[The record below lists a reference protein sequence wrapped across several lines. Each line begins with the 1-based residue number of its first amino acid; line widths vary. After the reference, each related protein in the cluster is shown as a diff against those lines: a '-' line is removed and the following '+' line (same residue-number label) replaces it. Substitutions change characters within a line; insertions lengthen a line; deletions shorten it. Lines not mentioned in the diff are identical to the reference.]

1 MLLQNKIHKLIVLNT
16 KDKSRL
22 WQTCSVSLRI
32 PLEKKSLIL
41 ITSLVRHNNVIKVY
55 VMAKL
60 IGMFYNLGVL
70 HRPLV
75 IC

>member
-41 ITSLVRHNNVIKVY
+41 ITSLVHQSNVIKVY

-60 IGMFYNLGVL
+60 IRMLCSLGGYF
-70 HRPLV
+70 
-75 IC
+75 